1 MQFLT
6 KMLALTRFL
15 LLSRQVKEVRK
26 LINELPVSAKRAL
39 GMLVSAEIQK
49 ASQHPQPHLYGSEH
63 VDRYQPWGDATEVA
77 LSRARSDNAQLRLR
91 GIATWI
97 AVVYHETENSAHSG
111 LQQIHRE
118 VLGFMG
124 ELKGTFAQAAADR
137 AAERAAQAA

>member
-15 LLSRQVKEVRK
+15 MLSRQVKEVNR
-26 LINELPVSAKRAL
+26 LIGELPPQAKRAL

-63 VDRYQPWGDATEVA
+63 VDRYQPWGDAAEVA

-97 AVVYHETENSAHSG
+97 AVVFHETQNANHGG
-111 LQQIHRE
+111 LQSVHRE

-124 ELKGTFAQAAADR
+124 TLKGTYAQAAADK
-137 AAERAAQAA
+137 AIQAA